1 MIHVCPSSR
10 VKTNVGRIPL
20 LVSLILPLAA
30 ADSSSLNRTLKGV
43 EERYNRAQTLEI
55 GFSEAYS
62 AQGKTRKPESGTLYL
77 RKPGRMRWQYSTPA
91 GKLILSDGK
100 FFYIILPDTARVQKM
115 KTRESEDM
123 RAPLAFLL
131 GRLHFEK
138 DFQNFQ
144 SKPAGEDTIIDAE
157 PKSPDLPYSH
167 VEFEV
172 TPEFEIRRVIVTG
185 QDHSVFDFHF
195 DHEKLNPLLDA
206 KLFRFTAPPGAIV
219 EETLN

>member
-1 MIHVCPSSR
+1 M
-10 VKTNVGRIPL
+10 
-20 LVSLILPLAA
+20 
-30 ADSSSLNRTLKGV
+30 LKGV
-43 EERYNRAQTLEI
+43 EERYNRAQTLQI
-55 GFSEAYS
+55 AFSEAYT
-62 AQGKTRKPESGTLYL
+62 AQGKTRKPESGTLFL
-77 RKPGRMRWQYSTPA
+77 RKPGRMRWQYTAPA

-100 FFYIILPDTARVQKM
+100 FFYVVVPDSPRVQKM

-131 GRLHFEK
+131 GRLRFEK

-144 SKPAGEDTIIDAE
+144 SKPAGADTVIDAD

-172 TPEFEIRRVIVTG
+172 TPQYEIRRVIVTG

-195 DHEKLNPLLDA
+195 DQEKLNPPLDS
-206 KLFRFTAPPGAIV
+206 KLFQFVAPPGAIV
-219 EETLN
+219 EEAVN